1 MVGAR
6 RFVLA
11 CLLGVGAAGLASPGS
26 VHAAGCEA
34 ILGRWTWF
42 TGGLVS
48 INADGTIVHDP
59 GNDGTWECT
68 DSKRGRVT
76 LRWRVGGYV
85 NRLALSPD
93 GNGLASTDPAQS
105 FVTAKRAAGGGGEVG
120 KDIPSKPAPSRPAP
134 RTAEAPRPAP
144 PPPAPRTG
152 EPSRP
157 APSQPAPRVEEAPRP
172 APAQPPSTP
181 PAAPAP
187 QRSGSTPEGA
197 GPCSGNAC
205 ASVKVFTEAGCVWL
219 RNSSPAVLNVEVR
232 LEKETVK
239 MALEGGAL
247 AKAGPSTDTRSSR
260 RSGAGLA
267 KTASA
272 QSRHKATYDAL
283 SGSNRAVYEVR
294 VATPA
299 GCVAK
304 PEAIVGYTARFASAE
319 AAKAFSFGS
328 EPESIPCSGNAC
340 QDLDHRTEEIK
351 ACRLTNTGRRE
362 IKVGVVTKGN
372 REPSMSTSVE
382 PTKTMRLQSF
392 AGCLRA
398 TDIERIE
405 ANYK

>member
-11 CLLGVGAAGLASPGS
+11 CLLGAGAAGLAAPRS

-34 ILGRWTWF
+34 ILGKWTWF
-42 TGGLVS
+42 TGGVVS

-68 DSKRGRVT
+68 DSKGSRVT

-85 NRLALSPD
+85 NRLALSAD
-93 GNGLASTDPAQS
+93 GKGLASTDPAQS
-105 FVTAKRAAGGGGEVG
+105 FVTAKRV
-120 KDIPSKPAPSRPAP
+120 APSRPAP

-144 PPPAPRTG
+144 SQPAPRTA
-152 EPSRP
+152 EPARP
-157 APSQPAPRVEEAPRP
+157 APSQPAPRAEEAPRP

-181 PAAPAP
+181 PSAPAP
-187 QRSGSTPEGA
+187 PRSGPAPEGA

-205 ASVKVFTEAGCVWL
+205 VSVKVFTEAGCVWL

-239 MALEGGAL
+239 MVLEGGDL
-247 AKAGPSTDTRSSR
+247 AKAGPSTDIRTTR

-283 SGSNRAVYEVR
+283 SGSNRAVYEAR
-294 VATPA
+294 VGTPA
-299 GCVAK
+299 GCVVK
-304 PEAIVGYTARFASAE
+304 PEAIVGYKASFASAE

-328 EPESIPCSGNAC
+328 EPESVPCSGDAC
-340 QDLDHRTEEIK
+340 RDLDHRVEEIK

-392 AGCLRA
+392 AGCLRVS
-398 TDIERIE
+398 DIERIE
-405 ANYK
+405 ASYK

>member
-1 MVGAR
+1 
-6 RFVLA
+6 
-11 CLLGVGAAGLASPGS
+11 
-26 VHAAGCEA
+26 
-34 ILGRWTWF
+34 
-42 TGGLVS
+42 
-48 INADGTIVHDP
+48 
-59 GNDGTWECT
+59 
-68 DSKRGRVT
+68 
-76 LRWRVGGYV
+76 
-85 NRLALSPD
+85 
-93 GNGLASTDPAQS
+93 
-105 FVTAKRAAGGGGEVG
+105 
-120 KDIPSKPAPSRPAP
+120 
-134 RTAEAPRPAP
+134 
-144 PPPAPRTG
+144 
-152 EPSRP
+152 
-157 APSQPAPRVEEAPRP
+157 
-172 APAQPPSTP
+172 
-181 PAAPAP
+181 AP
-187 QRSGSTPEGA
+187 QRSGPAPEGA

-239 MALEGGAL
+239 MALEGGDL

-304 PEAIVGYTARFASAE
+304 PEAIVGYKASFASAE

-328 EPESIPCSGNAC
+328 EPESVPCSGDAC
-340 QDLDHRTEEIK
+340 RDLDHRVEEIK

-392 AGCLRA
+392 AGCLRVS
-398 TDIERIE
+398 DIE
-405 ANYK
+405 